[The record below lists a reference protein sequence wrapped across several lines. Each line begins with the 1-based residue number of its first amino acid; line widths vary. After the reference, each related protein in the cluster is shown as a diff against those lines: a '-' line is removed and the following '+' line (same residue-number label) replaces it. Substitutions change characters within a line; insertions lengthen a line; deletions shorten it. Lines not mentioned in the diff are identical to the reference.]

1 MNHSFENLWNLKLII
16 DNFGLFCV
24 TFCFLKAYSF
34 IEWHILPIIVSI
46 LYIQV
51 FVHNPHSRSLNPDG
65 RWVMSASANDINFL
79 NINQTVNALTAGKL
93 KPLNQINSNNKSNVN
108 NDVLVIGTP
117 TSIMVYD
124 VLNNTDLFYKEVC
137 ILCNFKFGSHFI

>member
-1 MNHSFENLWNLKLII
+1 
-16 DNFGLFCV
+16 
-24 TFCFLKAYSF
+24 
-34 IEWHILPIIVSI
+34 
-46 LYIQV
+46 
-51 FVHNPHSRSLNPDG
+51 
-65 RWVMSASANDINFL
+65 MSASANDINFL